1 MHIKYL
7 IIIAFGVLIFSC
19 QKKDSEKEY
28 SKDCIDCASSEEE
41 IFILTH
47 TYNSDLILV
56 PDDTISMI
64 ATLDSG
70 IYCIG
75 DLAFELDLNNDFSYP
90 ITIGNDTFYS
100 AQILF
105 LETIDEELLNLMT
118 QNSSCEL
125 ILESEE

>member
-7 IIIAFGVLIFSC
+7 IIIIFGFLIFSC
-19 QKKDSEKEY
+19 QKKDAEKEY
-28 SKDCIDCASSEEE
+28 SKDCIDCTNSEEE
-41 IFILTH
+41 VFILTH
-47 TYNSDLILV
+47 TYNSDSILV
-56 PDDTISMI
+56 PDDTISML

-90 ITIGNDTFYS
+90 ITIGNDTVDS

-105 LETIDEELLNLMT
+105 LETIDEELLNLMV

>member
-7 IIIAFGVLIFSC
+7 IIIAFGFLIFSC
-19 QKKDSEKEY
+19 QKKDAEKEY

-41 IFILTH
+41 IFILTY
-47 TYNSDLILV
+47 TYNSDSILV

-75 DLAFELDLNNDFSYP
+75 DLAFELDLNNDFAYP

-100 AQILF
+100 DSIF
-105 LETIDEELLNLMT
+105 FIETIDEELLNLMV